1 MSNDKFAVPLQT
13 FEAVTQLR
21 LEGLM
26 QELTKRVRVVNE
38 DALTHLIDRG
48 VIARMARDGCCK
60 PDGGTCCPNARLR
73 IEQPSGPMS
82 GPMVGK

>member
-1 MSNDKFAVPLQT
+1 MSDDSSPSRVPP
-13 FEAVTQLR
+13 FETVAQLR

-26 QELTKRVRVVNE
+26 HELTKRVRVVNE

-60 PDGGTCCPNARLR
+60 PDGGTCCPNARTR
-73 IEQPSGPMS
+73 FEQGFDPATRR
-82 GPMVGK
+82 

>member
-1 MSNDKFAVPLQT
+1 MSNEKSQSPLQT
-13 FEAVTQLR
+13 FETVTQLR
-21 LEGLM
+21 LETLM

-38 DALTHLIDRG
+38 DALTHLVDRG

-73 IEQPSGPMS
+73 IEGALDPMAR
-82 GPMVGK
+82 K